1 MSEGEVGGLENKEVE
16 YDGKNME
23 AIVVLLNFL
32 HDRMDRVR
40 TDCLNFSTI
49 RVFEL
54 PYLCI
59 VSSSPAST
67 SYSSTPTEV
76 YQD

>member
-23 AIVVLLNFL
+23 AVVVLLNFL

-40 TDCLNFSTI
+40 FS
-49 RVFEL
+49 
-54 PYLCI
+54 YLVQKI
-59 VSSSPAST
+59 VLLDLQMHALKLFLK
-67 SYSSTPTEV
+67 
-76 YQD
+76 

>member
-1 MSEGEVGGLENKEVE
+1 MPRDCYEELLAPMSEGEVGGLENKEVE

-49 RVFEL
+49 RVF
-54 PYLCI
+54 
-59 VSSSPAST
+59 
-67 SYSSTPTEV
+67 
-76 YQD
+76 

>member
-49 RVFEL
+49 RVF
-54 PYLCI
+54 
-59 VSSSPAST
+59 
-67 SYSSTPTEV
+67 
-76 YQD
+76 